1 MEIGLT
7 PAEELEYVV
16 WALNGEVLFS
26 IQGPSDEKEWDLD
39 QKLLRETPSRL
50 RYFVEIWKR
59 SGRNLKRMWRDY
71 YCECLRINECY
82 NKQPIQLAWTDSNR
96 AGITHT
102 FLDHQGGTR
111 DEEAARF
118 FLILIWNSQNEKLA
132 GPCARCGKYFIRGT
146 AGNTKY
152 CTRVCSSRATAVAST
167 QKKRA
172 EEHADKIRR
181 AQRAADKWPTTR
193 TKFDWKQWI
202 SGQEPDITSNFLTR
216 AVRKG
221 ELKVPVRR

>member
-1 MEIGLT
+1 M
-7 PAEELEYVV
+7 V

-26 IQGPSDEKEWDLD
+26 IQGPSYEKEWNLD
-39 QKLLRETPSRL
+39 QKLRRETPSRL

-111 DEEAARF
+111 DEEATRF
-118 FLILIWNSQNEKLA
+118 FLTLIWNSQNQKLA
-132 GPCARCGKYFIRGT
+132 GPCARCDKYFIRRT
-146 AGNTKY
+146 ARNTTY
-152 CTRVCSSRATAVAST
+152 CTRSCGLRATAIAAT
-167 QKKRA
+167 LKKRA
-172 EEHADKIRR
+172 EEHADKLRR
-181 AQRAADKWPTTR
+181 ARTAAENWRLGRK
-193 TKFDWKQWI
+193 KLFGWKQYV
-202 SGQEPDITSNFLTR
+202 SEQEPDITRTFLTR
-216 AVRKG
+216 AVNKG
-221 ELKVPVRR
+221 ELKAPVR